1 MLGVIRILMPNAL
14 SENIGRLW
22 LESTHTAPTR
32 SLQLAFER
40 SQEAYQQLTDFSII
54 LAILKN
60 NPCTVPPEL
69 VAQIESISKFAST
82 EKAKAVSRNNEKRRN
97 LYSQT
102 IDPFRAVLPKYLSE
116 KQTGLHQYAT
126 ANDCSLDLI
135 SGWMEDVR
143 NRPETKRYPHLIDT
157 EIVALGHADYL
168 RLAARAIENIPGRI
182 WHSSGSHGASALRAT
197 LKGRDGFDQK
207 SLAKLLRKLSARAH
221 LNDASVPEHQD
232 MVLMLTGDRIRIRPA
247 SLTQETRWE
256 VAKGGPVLFGSVHN
270 LLTTESPVHAG
281 VDPIEEFE
289 ALLNT
294 KSASEADFQNFFER
308 HPKLLLGTDYSR
320 AISQPILVREDEH
333 NLIPD
338 FIMVPHSFA
347 RPTILDL
354 KLPSASLA
362 RHKTNRE
369 GFLQSVMEAR
379 DQLLEYRNYF
389 SSKSAAAEAREKFG
403 CELYLPRI
411 AAVIGRS
418 SSFVDEYERRKIE
431 SRVSD
436 IDVITYDDI
445 FKRALQCRQ
454 IGLL

>member
-1 MLGVIRILMPNAL
+1 
-14 SENIGRLW
+14 
-22 LESTHTAPTR
+22 
-32 SLQLAFER
+32 
-40 SQEAYQQLTDFSII
+40 
-54 LAILKN
+54 
-60 NPCTVPPEL
+60 
-69 VAQIESISKFAST
+69 
-82 EKAKAVSRNNEKRRN
+82 
-97 LYSQT
+97 
-102 IDPFRAVLPKYLSE
+102 
-116 KQTGLHQYAT
+116 
-126 ANDCSLDLI
+126 
-135 SGWMEDVR
+135 
-143 NRPETKRYPHLIDT
+143 
-157 EIVALGHADYL
+157 
-168 RLAARAIENIPGRI
+168 
-182 WHSSGSHGASALRAT
+182 
-197 LKGRDGFDQK
+197 
-207 SLAKLLRKLSARAH
+207 
-221 LNDASVPEHQD
+221 

-247 SLTQETRWE
+247 SFIQEARWDL
-256 VAKGGPVLFGSVHN
+256 AKNGSAVFGSIHN

-281 VDPIEEFE
+281 VDPIEELE

-294 KSASEADFQNFFER
+294 RSASEADFQKFFER
-308 HPKLLLGTDYSR
+308 HPKMLLGTDYSK
-320 AISQPILVREDEH
+320 AVSQPVLVREDES

-369 GFLQSVMEAR
+369 GFLQAVMEAR

-389 SSKSAAAEAREKFG
+389 SSKSAAEVAREKFG

-411 AAVIGRS
+411 AVVIGRS

-445 FKRALQCRQ
+445 LKRALQCRQ

>member
-1 MLGVIRILMPNAL
+1 MMHSV

-40 SQEAYQQLTDFSII
+40 SQEEYQQLTDFSII

-60 NPCTVPPEL
+60 NPCTVGPEL
-69 VAQIESISKFAST
+69 VTQIELISKLAKT
-82 EKAKAVSRNNEKRRN
+82 EKAKAVSRHNDKRRN
-97 LYSQT
+97 QYSQT
-102 IDPFRAVLPKYLSE
+102 IDPFRAILPKYLSE
-116 KQTGLHQYAT
+116 KQMGLHQYAT

-135 SGWMEDVR
+135 SGWIDEMQ
-143 NRPETKRYPHLIDT
+143 NRSDTKRYPHLTDT
-157 EIVALGHADYL
+157 DIVALGHADYL
-168 RLAARAIENIPGRI
+168 RLAARAIENIPGGI

-207 SLAKLLRKLSARAH
+207 STAKLLKKLSARAH
-221 LNDASVPEHQD
+221 LNDATVPEHQD
-232 MVLMLTGDRIRIRPA
+232 MVLMLAGDRIRIRPA
-247 SLTQETRWE
+247 SFTQEARWG
-256 VAKGGPVLFGSVHN
+256 VAKDSSAAFGSIHN
-270 LLTTESPVHAG
+270 LLTTDSPVHAG
-281 VDPIEEFE
+281 VDPIEELE

-294 KSASEADFQNFFER
+294 KSASEADFQRFFER
-308 HPKLLLGTDYSR
+308 HPRMLLGTDYSK
-320 AISQPILVREDEH
+320 AVSQPVLVREDESD
-333 NLIPD
+333 LIPD

-354 KLPSASLA
+354 KLPTASLA

-369 GFLQSVMEAR
+369 GFLQAVMEAR
-379 DQLLEYRNYF
+379 DQLLEYKNYF
-389 SSKSAAAEAREKFG
+389 SSKSAAETARERFG

-411 AAVIGRS
+411 AVVIGRS

-431 SRVSD
+431 SRVPD
-436 IDVITYDDI
+436 IDVLTYDDI
-445 FKRALQCRQ
+445 LKRALQCRQ